1 MGDCTALVVVEQ
13 PTLPVEFTEELQ
25 LASNFARASK
35 AEATR
40 AAYSS
45 DFRIFESW
53 CRQREL
59 SALPAT
65 PATVCAFLAAQAGLG
80 KRASTLGRRLA
91 SIKYFHGIAGEPS
104 PTGDE
109 AIKATLSGIRRS
121 IGSAPVRKRAATSD
135 IVLGMVGTAGS
146 ETLRQLR
153 DRAILLIG
161 FASAMRR
168 SELVALNV
176 EDLEW
181 TAEGLMLRIRKSKTD
196 QEGAGASVAVPR
208 GETACPVAALK
219 AWLEAANI
227 TDGPVFRRILNKV
240 SQRVT
245 DRRLAARNIARI
257 VKDNA
262 ERLGFDP
269 STFGAHSLRSGLVT
283 SAVKRGVNLL
293 KICDQTR
300 HKSVEMLRVY
310 CRDAELFNGNAA
322 AGLL

>member
-1 MGDCTALVVVEQ
+1 MEDCTALVVVEQ

-65 PATVCAFLAAQAGLG
+65 PATVCAFLAAQAALG

-104 PTGDE
+104 PTGE

-135 IVLGMVGTAGS
+135 IVLGMVGTAGN

-168 SELVALNV
+168 SELVALEV

-181 TAEGLMLRIRKSKTD
+181 TTEGVMIRIRKSKTD
-196 QEGAGASVAVPR
+196 QEGMGASVAVPR
-208 GETACPVAALK
+208 GETACPVAALR
-219 AWLEAANI
+219 AWLDAACI
-227 TDGPVFRRILNKV
+227 TEGAVFRRILNKRN
-240 SQRVT
+240 QRVT

-269 STFGAHSLRSGLVT
+269 ATFGAHSLRSGLVT

>member
-1 MGDCTALVVVEQ
+1 MEDCTALAVIEQ
-13 PTLPVEFTEELQ
+13 PALPVAFEAELE
-25 LASNFARASK
+25 LASDFARASK
-35 AEATR
+35 AKATQD
-40 AAYSS
+40 AYAS
-45 DFRIFESW
+45 DFRIFEAW
-53 CRQREL
+53 CRQRGL
-59 SALPAT
+59 SALPAA
-65 PATVCAFLAAQAGLG
+65 PATVAGFLAAQAALG

-109 AIKATLSGIRRS
+109 IIKATLSGIRRS

-135 IVLGMVGTAGS
+135 IVLGMVGTAGN

-168 SELVALNV
+168 SELVAANV

-181 TAEGLMLRIRKSKTD
+181 TTEGVMIRIRRSKTD
-196 QEGAGASVAVPR
+196 QEGQGASVAVPK

-219 AWLEAANI
+219 AWLEAAGI
-227 TDGPVFRRILNKV
+227 VDGAVFRRILNKRN
-240 SQRVT
+240 QRVT

>member
-135 IVLGMVGTAGS
+135 IVLGMVGTTGS

-300 HKSVEMLRVY
+300 HKSVEVLRVY

>member
-1 MGDCTALVVVEQ
+1 
-13 PTLPVEFTEELQ
+13 
-25 LASNFARASK
+25 
-35 AEATR
+35 
-40 AAYSS
+40 
-45 DFRIFESW
+45 
-53 CRQREL
+53 L

>member
-1 MGDCTALVVVEQ
+1 MEDCTALVVVEQ